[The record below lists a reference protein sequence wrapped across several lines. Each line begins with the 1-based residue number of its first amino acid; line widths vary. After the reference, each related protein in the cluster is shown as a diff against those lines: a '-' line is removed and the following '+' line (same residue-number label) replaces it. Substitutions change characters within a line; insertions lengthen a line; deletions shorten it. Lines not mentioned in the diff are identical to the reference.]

1 MAHPF
6 ENNSTMKQKDFE
18 KKAGNSNRLKTGF
31 AAFML
36 LLLFFF
42 AGNATVAQEIWSLNR
57 CVSFAVENN
66 IGLRKMQVLEQ
77 MAAEDYNQAKRNL
90 LPELNAS
97 SDAGWSFG
105 RSIDPNTN
113 DYVNTSFFNNT
124 YEVGASVTLF
134 NASKQIYT
142 IEYQK
147 FRKKASEL
155 NRLSATDDLAFL
167 VMNSYFDV
175 VYQNGL
181 LLIAEEQV
189 KTSALNL
196 KRMEKMVELGMKSKT
211 DLLEMRANYEAEELK
226 RIQIENNLK
235 TSKLVL
241 KHRMNH
247 TSEEEIVTEN
257 IEQPVLSATKQNQQ
271 ELFNSY
277 LKWSPYFQSYEAQV
291 QAGGKSVSLSRS
303 QLLPNISAFGGMSTG
318 YYETT
323 KDANGNQVAFGEQFD
338 NNRSQYLGASINIPI
353 FNKMAVRSG
362 ITKAKLDLDQ
372 TKLTLDEEKQKLS
385 FEMANNLNE
394 IEALEKEYNQYKR
407 QQEAD
412 QQAYHAAEVKFEQ
425 GLVNVV
431 DFYIAKNR
439 LANTEAQLLK
449 ARLFWEVKKNIIE
462 FYNGKRFWE

>member
-1 MAHPF
+1 
-6 ENNSTMKQKDFE
+6 MKQKDFV
-18 KKAGNSNRLKTGF
+18 KKAKCSSSLVTET
-31 AAFML
+31 ASTLLLL
-36 LLLFFF
+36 LLLF
-42 AGNATVAQEIWSLNR
+42 AGNALVGQETWSLNR
-57 CVSFAVENN
+57 CVSFAIENN

-77 MAAEDYNQAKRNL
+77 SAAEDYNQARRNL

-97 SDAGWSFG
+97 SNAGWSFG
-105 RSIDPNTN
+105 RSVDPNTN
-113 DYVNTSFFNNT
+113 DYVNTNFFNNT

-175 VYQNGL
+175 VYQTGL
-181 LLIAEEQV
+181 LKIAEEQV

-196 KRMEKMVELGMKSKT
+196 KRMEKMVELGIKSKT
-211 DLLEMRANYEAEELK
+211 DLLEMRANYESEELK

-247 TSEEEIVTEN
+247 IAEEEIITEN
-257 IEQPVLSATKQNQQ
+257 IEQPAIGSTQQNQQ

-277 LKWSPYFQSYEAQV
+277 LKWSPYFQSYEAQMK
-291 QAGGKSVSLSRS
+291 AVSKTVSINRS

-323 KDANGNQVAFGEQFD
+323 KDASGNKVAFGEQFD

-353 FNKMAVRSG
+353 FNRLAVRSG
-362 ITKAKLDLDQ
+362 ITKAKLSLSEA
-372 TKLTLDEEKQKLS
+372 KLAMDEEKQKLY

-394 IEALEKEYNQYKR
+394 VEALEKEYNQYKR

-412 QQAYHAAEVKFEQ
+412 QQAYQAAEVKFEQ

-431 DFYIAKNR
+431 DFYISKNR

>member
-1 MAHPF
+1 
-6 ENNSTMKQKDFE
+6 MKQNDIV
-18 KKAGNSNRLKTGF
+18 KKAECSNKPKSQV

-36 LLLFFF
+36 LLLFLF
-42 AGNATVAQEIWSLNR
+42 AGNALVAQETWSLNR
-57 CVSFAVENN
+57 CVSFAIENN

-77 MAAEDYNQAKRNL
+77 TAAEDYNQARRNL
-90 LPELNAS
+90 LPDLNAS
-97 SDAGWSFG
+97 SNAGWSFG

-113 DYVNTSFFNNT
+113 DYVNTGFFNNT
-124 YEVGASVTLF
+124 YELGVSVTLF

-181 LLIAEEQV
+181 LLIAEEQA
-189 KTSALNL
+189 KASAINL
-196 KRMEKMVELGMKSKT
+196 KRMEKMTELGMKSKT

-226 RIQIENNLK
+226 RLQIENNLK
-235 TSKLVL
+235 TAKLVL
-241 KHRMNH
+241 KHRMNFG
-247 TSEEEIVTEN
+247 SEEEIVTEN
-257 IEQPVLSATKQNQQ
+257 IDQPAISSTPQNRQ

-291 QAGGKSVSLSRS
+291 QASGKTVSINRS

-323 KDANGNQVAFGEQFD
+323 KDANGNIVAFGEQFN
-338 NNRSQYLGASINIPI
+338 NNRSQYVGASINIPI

-362 ITKAKLDLDQ
+362 ITKAKLALNETQ
-372 TKLTLDEEKQKLS
+372 LTMDEEKQKLY

-394 IEALEKEYNQYKR
+394 VEALEKEYNQYKR

-425 GLVNVV
+425 GLMNVV
-431 DFYIAKNR
+431 DFYISKNR
-439 LANTEAQLLK
+439 LANTDAQLLK

>member
-1 MAHPF
+1 
-6 ENNSTMKQKDFE
+6 MKQNDIV
-18 KKAGNSNRLKTGF
+18 KKAECSNKPKSQV
-31 AAFML
+31 AAFGL
-36 LLLFFF
+36 LLLFLL
-42 AGNATVAQEIWSLNR
+42 AGNALVAQETWSLNR
-57 CVSFAVENN
+57 CVSFAIENN

-77 MAAEDYNQAKRNL
+77 TAAEDYNQARRNL
-90 LPELNAS
+90 LPDLNAS
-97 SDAGWSFG
+97 SNAGWSFG

-113 DYVNTSFFNNT
+113 DYVNTGFFNNT
-124 YEVGASVTLF
+124 YELGASVTLF

-181 LLIAEEQV
+181 LLIAEEQL
-189 KTSALNL
+189 KASAINL
-196 KRMEKMVELGMKSKT
+196 KRMEKMTELGMKSKT

-226 RIQIENNLK
+226 RLQIENNLK
-235 TSKLVL
+235 TAKLVL
-241 KHRMNH
+241 KHRMNFG
-247 TSEEEIVTEN
+247 SEEEIVTEN
-257 IEQPVLSATKQNQQ
+257 IDQPAISSTPQNQQ

-291 QAGGKSVSLSRS
+291 QASGKTVSINRS

-323 KDANGNQVAFGEQFD
+323 KDANGNIVAFGEQFN
-338 NNRSQYLGASINIPI
+338 NNRSQYVGASINIPI

-362 ITKAKLDLDQ
+362 ITKAKLALDETQ
-372 TKLTLDEEKQKLS
+372 LTMDEEKQKLY

-394 IEALEKEYNQYKR
+394 VEALEKEYNQYKR

-425 GLVNVV
+425 GLMNVV
-431 DFYIAKNR
+431 DFYISKNR
-439 LANTEAQLLK
+439 LANTDAQLLK

>member
-1 MAHPF
+1 
-6 ENNSTMKQKDFE
+6 MKQNDIV
-18 KKAGNSNRLKTGF
+18 KKAECSNKPKSQV
-31 AAFML
+31 AAFGL
-36 LLLFFF
+36 LLLFLL
-42 AGNATVAQEIWSLNR
+42 AGNALVAQETWSLNR
-57 CVSFAVENN
+57 CVSFAIENN

-77 MAAEDYNQAKRNL
+77 TAAEDYNQARRNL
-90 LPELNAS
+90 LPDLNAS
-97 SDAGWSFG
+97 SNAGWSFG

-113 DYVNTSFFNNT
+113 DYVNTGFFNNT
-124 YEVGASVTLF
+124 YELGASVTLF

-167 VMNSYFDV
+167 MMNSYFDV

-189 KTSALNL
+189 KASAINL
-196 KRMEKMVELGMKSKT
+196 KRMEKMTELGMKSKT

-226 RIQIENNLK
+226 RLQIENNLK
-235 TSKLVL
+235 TAKLVL
-241 KHRMNH
+241 KHRMNFS
-247 TSEEEIVTEN
+247 SEEEIVTEN
-257 IEQPVLSATKQNQQ
+257 IDQPAISSTPQNRQ

-291 QAGGKSVSLSRS
+291 QASGKTVSINRS

-323 KDANGNQVAFGEQFD
+323 KDANGNIVAFGEQFN
-338 NNRSQYLGASINIPI
+338 NNRSQYVGASINIPI

-362 ITKAKLDLDQ
+362 ITKAKLALNETQ
-372 TKLTLDEEKQKLS
+372 LTMDEEKQKLY

-394 IEALEKEYNQYKR
+394 VEALEKEYNQYKR

-425 GLVNVV
+425 GLMNVV
-431 DFYIAKNR
+431 DFYISKNR
-439 LANTEAQLLK
+439 LANTDAQLLK